1 MLSAILFELIA
12 FLIALVG
19 VLLTARGHIA
29 GWLFGILGSAMYI
42 PVFFETRLYAESSLQ
57 SFYVL
62 MGIYGWWQW
71 LRMGKKSEER
81 PVQQIGKTAIIVLS
95 LLLLVGTGVLGFCL
109 DEYSNT
115 DVPYFDA
122 CMGVAGLLITWM
134 MARKYIENWYC
145 WMLVDIVNSG
155 LFIYKHLVLTAFL
168 YIAMALLALYGAKRW
183 KKELHSA

>member
-12 FLIALVG
+12 FLIAFVG

-29 GWLFGILGSAMYI
+29 GWFFGIIGSAMYV
-42 PVFFETRLYAESSLQ
+42 PVFFETRLYAESTLQ
-57 SFYVL
+57 FVYVL

-71 LRMGKKSEER
+71 LRMGTQADKR
-81 PVQQIGKTAIIVLS
+81 PVQQIGKKAVVLLS
-95 LLLLVGTGVLGFCL
+95 LFLLFGTALLGFCL

-122 CMGVAGLLITWM
+122 CMGVSGLLITWM

-145 WMLVDIVNSG
+145 WILVDIVNSG

-183 KKELHSA
+183 KKELHTP